1 MLDRS
6 YAKGVRHIR
15 YLTNEERADMTTTAN
30 VMFNREAI
38 EAEVVTLQALVD
50 SIKEKRGSQAKLL
63 QEATDQALSDTVT
76 FDLDSIPAPFNTHG
90 SEDTFGA
97 ALVDIA
103 VYVQE
108 LNTWADQLRNEAVTA
123 ILKANGATDNVEALK
138 AQYDSKRQLVE
149 AMLIVCN
156 AQGIDVEGIVIPAL
170 RVGRPPGSTNT
181 RKSGSKYG
189 HFYRVVDGVRKD
201 QSESQDTLSSF
212 TYYHGAKLMQQDD
225 RPSTAGVTAFLKT
238 HGVDSPMG
246 KAWSIE
252 SDGVTYGME
261 IVGETV
267 SEEE

>member
-1 MLDRS
+1 
-6 YAKGVRHIR
+6 
-15 YLTNEERADMTTTAN
+15 MTTTN

-50 SIKEKRGSQAKLL
+50 SIKEKRGNAAKRL
-63 QEATDQALSDTVT
+63 QEATEQALTETVT
-76 FDLDSIPAPFNTHG
+76 FDAEQLPSWGESVEFNGKEATA
-90 SEDTFGA
+90 T
-97 ALVDIA
+97 LVDIA

-108 LNTWADQLRNEAVTA
+108 LDTWADQLRNEAVTA

-149 AMLIVCN
+149 AMIVLCK
-156 AQGIDVEGIVIPAL
+156 AQSIDVEGIVIPAL

-201 QSESQDTLSSF
+201 QPESQDVLSSF
-212 TYYHGAKLMQQDD
+212 TYYHGAKLMQQDE
-225 RPSTAGVTAFLKT
+225 RPSTDQLTSYLKT

-246 KAWSIE
+246 KAWSLDVIDA
-252 SDGVTYGME
+252 DGKTVTYGME
-261 IVGETV
+261 IVGETA

>member
-1 MLDRS
+1 
-6 YAKGVRHIR
+6 
-15 YLTNEERADMTTTAN
+15 MTTTAN

-63 QEATDQALSDTVT
+63 QEATDQALSDMVT
-76 FDLDSIPAPFNTHG
+76 FDAEQLPSWGDSVEFNGKEASAT
-90 SEDTFGA
+90 
-97 ALVDIA
+97 LVDIA

-170 RVGRPPGSTNT
+170 RVGRPPGSTST
-181 RKSGSKYG
+181 RRSGSKYG

-212 TYYHGAKLMQQDD
+212 TYYHGVKLMQQDD
-225 RPSTAGVTAFLKT
+225 RPSTAEVTAFLKT

-246 KAWSIE
+246 KAWTLDVIDA
-252 SDGVTYGME
+252 DGKTVTYGME
-261 IVGETV
+261 IVGETA